1 LDTSRPPNSRL
12 DPETGT
18 VNALA
23 EILKRVQGKISID
36 VQEKEV
42 LSVSLEGNRVLLDV
56 TDASIFGAAE
66 SDSSI
71 GLFDGLKT
79 AKKLGETLDSKGIT
93 LSVLRKG
100 KKALSLGRDA
110 KPTLSTLVTGTDDI
124 QVDSVRQVTKLGKD
138 VKKGRKRTKKTS

>member
-1 LDTSRPPNSRL
+1 M
-12 DPETGT
+12 DPETRT

-23 EILKRVQGKISID
+23 EILKSVQGKITID
-36 VQEKEV
+36 VQDKQV
-42 LSVSLEGNRVLLDV
+42 LSVYLESNRVVLDV
-56 TDASIFGAAE
+56 SDASIFGTAE

-79 AKKLGETLDSKGIT
+79 AKKIGETLNSKGIT
-93 LSVLRKG
+93 LSILRKG

-124 QVDSVRQVTKLGKD
+124 QVDSIRQAAKLGKD

>member
-1 LDTSRPPNSRL
+1 MGTSNPNSHV
-12 DPETGT
+12 DPETKVINSLT
-18 VNALA
+18 

-36 VQEKEV
+36 IQDERV
-42 LSVSLEGNRVLLDV
+42 LSISLDGNRVLLDV
-56 TDASIFGAAE
+56 SDASIFGTAE
-66 SDSSI
+66 SDSNL
-71 GLFDGLKT
+71 GLFEGLKT

-93 LSVLRKG
+93 LSILRKG

-138 VKKGRKRTKKTS
+138 IKKRRKRTKKTS

>member
-1 LDTSRPPNSRL
+1 LDTSNPNSHV
-12 DPETGT
+12 DPETKVIYSLT
-18 VNALA
+18 

-36 VQEKEV
+36 IQDERV
-42 LSVSLEGNRVLLDV
+42 LSISLDGNRVLLDV
-56 TDASIFGAAE
+56 SDASIFGTAE
-66 SDSSI
+66 SDSNL
-71 GLFDGLKT
+71 GLFEGLKT

-93 LSVLRKG
+93 LSILRKG

-138 VKKGRKRTKKTS
+138 IKKRRKRTKKTS

>member
-1 LDTSRPPNSRL
+1 M
-12 DPETGT
+12 DPETRT
-18 VNALA
+18 VNVLA
-23 EILKRVQGKISID
+23 EILKSVQGKITID
-36 VQEKEV
+36 VQDKQV
-42 LSVSLEGNRVLLDV
+42 LSVYLESNRVVLDV
-56 TDASIFGAAE
+56 SDASIFGTAE

-79 AKKLGETLDSKGIT
+79 AKKIGQTLNSKGIT
-93 LSVLRKG
+93 LSILRKG

-124 QVDSVRQVTKLGKD
+124 QVDSIRQVTKLGKD

>member
-1 LDTSRPPNSRL
+1 M
-12 DPETGT
+12 DPESRT
-18 VNALA
+18 VNTLA

-36 VQEKEV
+36 IQDKLV
-42 LSVSLEGNRVLLDV
+42 LTVSLGGNRVLLDV
-56 TDASIFGAAE
+56 SDASIFGTAE
-66 SDSSI
+66 SNSSV

-79 AKKLGETLDSKGIT
+79 AKKLGETLNSKGIT
-93 LSVLRKG
+93 ICILRKG

-138 VKKGRKRTKKTS
+138 VKKGRKRTKKTN

>member
-1 LDTSRPPNSRL
+1 MDTSRIPNSLL
-12 DPETGT
+12 DPETRT

-23 EILKRVQGKISID
+23 EILKRVQGKSSID
-36 VQEKEV
+36 IQEKEV

>member
-1 LDTSRPPNSRL
+1 M
-12 DPETGT
+12 DPETRT
-18 VNALA
+18 VNTLA
-23 EILKRVQGKISID
+23 EILKRVQGRITID
-36 VQEKEV
+36 VQDKLV

-56 TDASIFGAAE
+56 SDASIFGTAE

-79 AKKLGETLDSKGIT
+79 AKKIGETLNSKGIT
-93 LSVLRKG
+93 ISILRKG

-138 VKKGRKRTKKTS
+138 VKKGRKRTKKTN

>member
-1 LDTSRPPNSRL
+1 L
-12 DPETGT
+12 DPETRT
-18 VNALA
+18 VNTLA

-36 VQEKEV
+36 IQDKLV

-56 TDASIFGAAE
+56 SDASIFGTAE
-66 SDSSI
+66 SNSRV

-79 AKKLGETLDSKGIT
+79 AKKLGETLNSKGIT
-93 LSVLRKG
+93 LSILRKG

-124 QVDSVRQVTKLGKD
+124 QVDSIRQAAKLGKD

>member
-1 LDTSRPPNSRL
+1 LGTSNPNSHV
-12 DPETGT
+12 DPETKVINSLT
-18 VNALA
+18 

-36 VQEKEV
+36 IQDERV
-42 LSVSLEGNRVLLDV
+42 LSISLDGNRVLLDV
-56 TDASIFGAAE
+56 SDASIFGTAE
-66 SDSSI
+66 SDSNL
-71 GLFDGLKT
+71 GLFEGLKT

-93 LSVLRKG
+93 LSILRKG

-138 VKKGRKRTKKTS
+138 IKKRQKRTKKFS

>member
-1 LDTSRPPNSRL
+1 M
-12 DPETGT
+12 DPETRT
-18 VNALA
+18 VNVLA
-23 EILKRVQGKISID
+23 EILKSVQGKITID
-36 VQEKEV
+36 VQDKQV
-42 LSVSLEGNRVLLDV
+42 LSVYLESNRVVLDV
-56 TDASIFGAAE
+56 SDASIFGTAE

-79 AKKLGETLDSKGIT
+79 AKKIGETLNSKGIT
-93 LSVLRKG
+93 ISILRKG

-138 VKKGRKRTKKTS
+138 VKKGRKRTKKTN

>member
-1 LDTSRPPNSRL
+1 LDTSNPNSHL
-12 DPETGT
+12 DPETRVINSLT
-18 VNALA
+18 

-36 VQEKEV
+36 VQDERV
-42 LSVSLEGNRVLLDV
+42 LSISLDGNRVLLDV
-56 TDASIFGAAE
+56 SDASIFGTAE
-66 SDSSI
+66 SDSNL
-71 GLFDGLKT
+71 GLFEELKT

-93 LSVLRKG
+93 LSILRKG

-138 VKKGRKRTKKTS
+138 IKKRQKRTKKFS

>member
-1 LDTSRPPNSRL
+1 MDTSRPPNSRL
-12 DPETGT
+12 DQETRT
-18 VNALA
+18 VNTLA

-36 VQEKEV
+36 VQDKQV
-42 LSVSLEGNRVLLDV
+42 LSVSLEGSRVLLDLS
-56 TDASIFGAAE
+56 DASMFGTAE

-79 AKKLGETLDSKGIT
+79 TKKLGETLDSKGIT
-93 LSVLRKG
+93 LSILRKG
-100 KKALSLGRDA
+100 KKALSLGKDA

>member
-1 LDTSRPPNSRL
+1 M
-12 DPETGT
+12 DPESRI
-18 VNALA
+18 VNTLA

-36 VQEKEV
+36 IQDKLV

-56 TDASIFGAAE
+56 SDASIFGTAE

-79 AKKLGETLDSKGIT
+79 AKKIGQTLNSKGIT
-93 LSVLRKG
+93 LSILRKG

-124 QVDSVRQVTKLGKD
+124 QVDSIRQVTKLGKD

>member
-1 LDTSRPPNSRL
+1 LDTSNPNSHL
-12 DPETGT
+12 DPETR
-18 VNALA
+18 VINSLS

-36 VQEKEV
+36 VQDERV
-42 LSVSLEGNRVLLDV
+42 LSISLDGNRVLLDV
-56 TDASIFGAAE
+56 SDASIFGTAE
-66 SDSSI
+66 SDSNL
-71 GLFDGLKT
+71 GLFEGLKT

-93 LSVLRKG
+93 LSILRKG

-138 VKKGRKRTKKTS
+138 IKKRRKRTKKFS

>member
-1 LDTSRPPNSRL
+1 M
-12 DPETGT
+12 DPETRT

-23 EILKRVQGKISID
+23 EILKNIQGKITID
-36 VQEKEV
+36 VQDKQV
-42 LSVSLEGNRVLLDV
+42 LSVYLEGNRVVLDV
-56 TDASIFGAAE
+56 SDASIFGTTE

-79 AKKLGETLDSKGIT
+79 AKKIGETLNSKGIT
-93 LSVLRKG
+93 VSILRKG

-124 QVDSVRQVTKLGKD
+124 QVDSIRQVTKLGKD
-138 VKKGRKRTKKTS
+138 VKKSRKRTKKTS

>member
-1 LDTSRPPNSRL
+1 MDTSKPNSHV
-12 DPETGT
+12 DPETKVINSVT
-18 VNALA
+18 

-36 VQEKEV
+36 IQDEQV
-42 LSVSLEGNRVLLDV
+42 LSISLDGNRVLLDV
-56 TDASIFGAAE
+56 SDASIFGTAE
-66 SDSSI
+66 SDSNL
-71 GLFDGLKT
+71 GLFEGLKT

-93 LSVLRKG
+93 LSILRKG

-138 VKKGRKRTKKTS
+138 IKKRRKRTKKTS

>member
-1 LDTSRPPNSRL
+1 M
-12 DPETGT
+12 DPETRT

-23 EILKRVQGKISID
+23 EILKSVQGKITID
-36 VQEKEV
+36 VQDKQV
-42 LSVSLEGNRVLLDV
+42 LSVYLEGNRVVLDV
-56 TDASIFGAAE
+56 SDASIFGTTE

-79 AKKLGETLDSKGIT
+79 AKKLGETLNSKGIT
-93 LSVLRKG
+93 ISILRKG

-110 KPTLSTLVTGTDDI
+110 KPTLSTLVTGTHDI

-138 VKKGRKRTKKTS
+138 IKKGQKRTKKTS